1 MRDVLE
7 EDGHGVRPAAVFAVA
22 AIAVISVAVL
32 HNSLFRQAGVA
43 LPVTHLAVDAQSPR
57 TVRLKHDPLLEEVQR
72 QLLAAGYYKGPIDGV
87 AGTHAREAIE
97 SYQHATGIAVTGTAT
112 PGLAEHIRYTRE
124 IAETTL
130 FTGSVE
136 ADKGADAR
144 ASIRR
149 VQTGLAEL
157 AYRPG
162 AIDGLMSEDTRK
174 AISAFERDRRLA
186 ETGEISPA
194 LLAELAKLSGQSEM
208 NPN

>member
-130 FTGSVE
+130 FKLFDAPKVKTKKKAVAAQKPDAQPQPVIKARQE
-136 ADKGADAR
+136 ADPNRTLLENLFGSSEK
-144 ASIRR
+144 
-149 VQTGLAEL
+149 AE
-157 AYRPG
+157 PP
-162 AIDGLMSEDTRK
+162 RK
-174 AISAFERDRRLA
+174 KKPLFS
-186 ETGEISPA
+186 
-194 LLAELAKLSGQSEM
+194 
-208 NPN
+208 N